1 MNEMFF
7 LRLSELILELLKSM
21 RSAGENI
28 TVDTF
33 KSRLI
38 ESDKFKSLINKT
50 FNAGCVA
57 DVVQS
62 IIYMSEKVKHV
73 IPSETLKRIVTSLKS
88 CTDIKE
94 ISEIVVEFIS
104 IIVENLEKSMDSFD
118 RIRSLILD
126 ISQKISSAAKLI
138 DSSIKT
144 SIDVIQEDLDSDAII
159 VTDLDSILTDSKDVD
174 SFEAFKREIESKIE
188 TIFKVVK
195 SKIACKTQYIVK
207 LENNRVKTSAVIED
221 MESKDRQLSSIK
233 TELEIY
239 KNQSL
244 KDFLTGLYNRKHF
257 DKVIVQ
263 EMERFERYGSKFGI
277 AFIDID
283 DFKKI
288 NDEYGHIVGD
298 FVLKHFANIIRK
310 NIRKTD
316 TPFRYGGE
324 EFLIVFAGSTS
335 ESIQTFSER
344 IVSDIRK
351 TVFRYRGLKISITVS
366 IGIQEYLKG
375 LNVEDLVDMAD
386 KKMLKAKKDGK
397 NRLVSEL

>member
-28 TVDTF
+28 TADTL

-50 FNAGCVA
+50 FNAGCMA

-88 CTDIKE
+88 CTDIEE

-104 IIVENLEKSMDSFD
+104 IIVENLERSMDSFD

-126 ISQKISSAAKLI
+126 ISQKISSTAKLI

-159 VTDLDSILTDSKDVD
+159 VTDLDSMLTKSKDVD

-188 TIFKVVK
+188 TISKVVK
-195 SKIACKTQYIVK
+195 SKIATKTQCIFN
-207 LENNRVKTSAVIED
+207 LENNMVKTSAIIED

-239 KNQSL
+239 KNQAL
-244 KDFLTGLYNRKHF
+244 KDFLTGLYNRNHF

-263 EMERFERYGSKFGI
+263 EMERFERYGSRFGI

-335 ESIQTFSER
+335 ESIQIVSER
-344 IVSDIRK
+344 ILSDIRK
-351 TVFRYRGLKISITVS
+351 TVFKYRGLKISVTAS

-375 LNVEDLVDMAD
+375 LTLEDFVDMAD

>member
-28 TVDTF
+28 TADTF

-38 ESDKFKSLINKT
+38 ESDNFKSLINKT
-50 FNAGCVA
+50 FNAGCMA

-73 IPSETLKRIVTSLKS
+73 IPSEALKRIVTSLKS
-88 CTDIKE
+88 CTDTKE

-188 TIFKVVK
+188 TISKVVK

-244 KDFLTGLYNRKHF
+244 KDFLTELYNRKHF

-335 ESIQTFSER
+335 ESIQTVSEG

>member
-1 MNEMFF
+1 
-7 LRLSELILELLKSM
+7 
-21 RSAGENI
+21 
-28 TVDTF
+28 
-33 KSRLI
+33 
-38 ESDKFKSLINKT
+38 
-50 FNAGCVA
+50 
-57 DVVQS
+57 
-62 IIYMSEKVKHV
+62 MSEKVKHV

-88 CTDIKE
+88 STDTKE
-94 ISEIVVEFIS
+94 ISELVVEFIS
-104 IIVENLEKSMDSFD
+104 IIVESLEKSMDSFEKFK
-118 RIRSLILD
+118 SLILD
-126 ISQKISSAAKLI
+126 ISQKISSAAKLV

-144 SIDVIQEDLDSDAII
+144 SIDIIQEDLDSDTII
-159 VTDLDSILTDSKDVD
+159 VTDLDSIFTDSKDVD
-174 SFEAFKREIESKIE
+174 SFEAFKREIEFKIE
-188 TIFKVVK
+188 TISKAVK
-195 SKIACKTQYIVK
+195 SKIATKTQHIAK
-207 LENNRVKTSAVIED
+207 LENNRVKVSAVMEE
-221 MESKDRQLSSIK
+221 MESKDRQLKAIK

-239 KNQSL
+239 KNQSI

-257 DKVIVQ
+257 DKLIVQ

-298 FVLKHFANIIRK
+298 FVLRHFANIISK

-324 EFLIVFAGSTS
+324 EFLIVFAGSNS
-335 ESIQTFSER
+335 ESIQNVSER
-344 IVSDIRK
+344 ILSDIRR

-366 IGIQEYLKG
+366 IGIQEYFKG
-375 LNVEDLVDMAD
+375 LSVEDFVDMAD